1 MSTAVE
7 PTGRPRLPA
16 LAGRGRKRQSLSEK
30 PNQGARLGSQQ
41 AMAPTRPATATRR
54 QLCPPPCR
62 LGGAPR
68 AGENCPQDCP
78 PEAPESALKI
88 GSDFF
93 TLLLKR
99 SYLLKETSLLVKCC
113 CSFAQRPMRRCRAFE
128 PRPANTPWIPCQ
140 GASTT
145 RSKQFPGL
153 PLEQMR
159 RGVNWKERHGPPA
172 PRPGPG
178 PASQGFTQ
186 AARGFY

>member
-1 MSTAVE
+1 MSRQAGLACPLWRGGPQTTISLGKAKSRRPSRQPAGNGPHAPRDGDQAAAVSA
-7 PTGRPRLPA
+7 PLSPRRRAAGGRELPPRLP
-16 LAGRGRKRQSLSEK
+16 
-30 PNQGARLGSQQ
+30 
-41 AMAPTRPATATRR
+41 
-54 QLCPPPCR
+54 
-62 LGGAPR
+62 PR
-68 AGENCPQDCP
+68 SPRER
-78 PEAPESALKI
+78 SKV